1 MTGTGADPA
10 TLGAIMARENTT
22 HHTGPRLRMPDRVA
36 AVLACPVCG
45 DGLDRGERGLAC
57 DRGHAFDI
65 AREGYAG
72 LLTGSTPPGT
82 GDSKEMVAD
91 RVRFQTAG
99 HYDPLGRALAE
110 ALAQTVPAPL
120 IADVGGGTGHYL
132 TQVLDARPDAVGLTL
147 DVSKFAVRRAARAH
161 ERGGAVTADT
171 WRPLPLRTGSVD
183 ALLNVFAP
191 RNAAEF
197 RRVLRPGGVLVVVTP
212 DTDHLAELRAPLG
225 LLEVDPRK
233 DERLAE
239 SLHGDFAPAQARPLR
254 FTMELTHEDAATV
267 VGMGPSARHITPAD
281 LRDRIA
287 ALPAPVTVTASVRL
301 HGYHPC

>member
-1 MTGTGADPA
+1 
-10 TLGAIMARENTT
+10 MARENTT
-22 HHTGPRLRMPDRVA
+22 HHTGPRLRMPQRVA
-36 AVLACPVCG
+36 AALACPVCG
-45 DGLDRGERGLAC
+45 AGLDFGDRGLGCERGH
-57 DRGHAFDI
+57 RFDI

-72 LLTGSTPPGT
+72 LLTGATPPGT
-82 GDSKEMVAD
+82 GDTKEMVAD
-91 RVRFQTAG
+91 RLRFQRAG

-110 ALAQTVPAPL
+110 AVADAAPAPL
-120 IADVGGGTGHYL
+120 VADVGGGTGHYL
-132 TQVLDARPDAVGLTL
+132 TQVLDARPDAVGITL

-171 WRPLPLRTGSVD
+171 WRTLPLRTGSVD

-197 RRVLRPGGVLVVVTP
+197 RRVLTADGLLVVVTP
-212 DTDHLAELRAPLG
+212 DADHLAELRGPLG

-239 SLHGDFAPAQARPLR
+239 SLHGHFAPAGARPLR
-254 FTMELTHEDAATV
+254 FTMDLTHEDAATV
-267 VGMGPSARHITPAD
+267 VGMGPSARHIAPAD

-301 HGYHPC
+301 GAYCPC